1 LLSFLNKL
9 RTKKIEH
16 SPTQE
21 RVIFMANHI
30 SKTDLSVLDS
40 ALPKK
45 VHFIIFNKEEY
56 ELNEKQLKNRK
67 VTAFE
72 QLDAS
77 SIMKTV
83 HLIESGEQVL
93 LFPENR
99 ISKAGNLMRIYPEIA
114 YVAYRTGASIYPIYI
129 NREMKDQTIKLRLE
143 SLVSGT
149 PTISLGSPFSLSEF
163 KNAKGEEQKERLA
176 QVIYNKMCDHQL
188 ECQLKRN
195 INLFDEFLKAD
206 KSFRDRE
213 FIIKDLSGKI
223 SYNKFLLSVQIISQ
237 KLEQMINEERIG
249 ILLPNSI
256 GHSLLLFACFKNG
269 ITPAILNFTMGEQ
282 NLLDC
287 CETSELK
294 TIVTSKQFIQK
305 AGLQELLKSLSEKYR
320 IIYLEDV
327 KEQISA
333 ADKLTGLKNNSL
345 SPKSEAQNNEIILF
359 TSGSESKP
367 KGVILTHDNI
377 FANIKQAL
385 TVLDLNNKD
394 YFFNPLPMFHS
405 YGLTIG
411 TLLPLFSNIPVFL
424 HPSPVQYKV
433 IPEFIYQE
441 GATALLSTPTFL
453 NGYGR
458 NAHPF
463 MFHSLRYV
471 ITGAEKA
478 KDELK
483 HTWLE
488 KFGIR
493 ILEGYGATETAPV
506 LSINTP
512 LYNKAGSVGQLLPG
526 IQYHIQPVEGI
537 QRGGTLQI
545 KGPNLMK
552 GYLIHDKGFIPL
564 EDWYDTGDVVEVDEF
579 GFITITSRLKRF
591 AKVGGEMVSLNLVE
605 SLAGEFYG
613 HTDFAAVAVPDK
625 RKGERIILFTTDKDS
640 NDRALKKHI
649 KMKKVSALLVPASIE
664 YIEEIPLLGSGKTDY
679 VTLEKLAGGR

>member
-1 LLSFLNKL
+1 MLSFLNKL
-9 RTKKIEH
+9 RTKKIAP
-16 SPTQE
+16 SSAQE
-21 RVIFMANHI
+21 RVIFMSNHL
-30 SKTDLSVLDS
+30 SMMDLSLLDA

-45 VHFIIFNKEEY
+45 VHFVVFNKREY
-56 ELNEKQLKNRK
+56 ELNEKNLKNRK
-67 VTAFE
+67 VTAFD

-77 SIMKTV
+77 SLMKTV
-83 HLIESGEQVL
+83 NLIEDGEDIL

-114 YVAYRTGASIYPIYI
+114 YIAYRTKAVIYPIYI
-129 NREMKDQTIKLRLE
+129 NKELKEHGAKLRLE
-143 SLVSGT
+143 SFVSGT
-149 PTISLGSPFSLSEF
+149 PSISLGSSFSLSQFES
-163 KNAKGEEQKERLA
+163 AKGEEQKERLA
-176 QVIYNKMCDHQL
+176 QVIYKKMGNHQL

-195 INLFDEFLKAD
+195 VNLFDEFLKAD
-206 KSFRDRE
+206 KSYRDRD
-213 FIIKDLSGKI
+213 FIIKDLSGQI
-223 SYNKFLLSVQIISQ
+223 SYNKFLLSVQVISQ
-237 KLEQMINEERIG
+237 KVEQMINEERIG

-287 CETSELK
+287 CETSGLK

-305 AGLQELLKSLSEKYR
+305 AGLQELLKSLSDNYR

-327 KEQISA
+327 KEQISTT
-333 ADKLTGLKNNSL
+333 DKLTGLKNNTL
-345 SPKSEAQNNEIILF
+345 SPKSEAKSNEIILF

-367 KGVILTHDNI
+367 KGVILTHHNL

-385 TVLDLNNKD
+385 TVIDLNSKD
-394 YFFNPLPMFHS
+394 YLFNPLPMFHS

-411 TLLPLFSNIPVFL
+411 TILPLISNIPVFL
-424 HPSPVQYKV
+424 HPSPVQYKA
-433 IPEFIYQE
+433 IPELIYQE
-441 GATALLSTPTFL
+441 DATALLSTPTFL

-478 KDELK
+478 KEELK
-483 HTWLE
+483 QTWQE

-493 ILEGYGATETAPV
+493 ILEGYGATEGAPV
-506 LSINTP
+506 LALNTP
-512 LYNKAGSVGQLLPG
+512 LYNKPGSVGQLLPG

-537 QRGGTLQI
+537 PKGGTLQI

-552 GYLIHDKGFIPL
+552 GYLIHGKGFIPL

-579 GFITITSRLKRF
+579 EFVTITSRLKRF

-605 SLAGEFYG
+605 SLAGELYG
-613 HTDFAAVAVPDK
+613 HNDFAAVAVSDK
-625 RKGERIILFTTDKDS
+625 RKGERIILFTTDKET
-640 NDRALKKHI
+640 NDRVLKKHI
-649 KMKKVSALLVPASIE
+649 KMKKVSTLLVPASIE
-664 YIEEIPLLGSGKTDY
+664 HIDEIPLLGSGKTDY
-679 VTLEKLAGGR
+679 VTLEKLAGGN